1 MIINISNPA
10 KEELNNMFKE
20 YNINNKYLRVYI
32 RELSAWYGPIF
43 SIALDEP
50 TENDKV
56 FESDDFKIVINKELC
71 DKISVI
77 NIYYKS
83 AISSDIFR
91 VSTDLLWKEEYY
103 EAPWAKP
110 W

>member
-10 KEELNNMFKE
+10 KKELNNIFE
-20 YNINNKYLRVYI
+20 SYNLDVKYLRVYI
-32 RELSAWYGPIF
+32 KEVSAWYGPVF
-43 SIALDEP
+43 SVDLDEP
-50 TENDKV
+50 TENDKI
-56 FESDDFKIVINKELC
+56 FECDDFEIIVNSDLC
-71 DKISVI
+71 DKINVI
-77 NIYYKS
+77 NIFYKS
-83 AISSDIFR
+83 ALSSDIFR